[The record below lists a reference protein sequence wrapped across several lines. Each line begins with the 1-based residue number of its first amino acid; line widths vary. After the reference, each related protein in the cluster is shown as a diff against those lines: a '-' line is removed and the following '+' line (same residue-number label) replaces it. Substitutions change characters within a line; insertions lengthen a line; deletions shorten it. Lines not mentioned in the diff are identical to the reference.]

1 MANATFPDG
10 SIPEAIDVARIA
22 ANLFAAGQETTVRLF
37 GTAMQRIGDDPV
49 LQQRLREHRELVPN
63 FVEECLRIESPV
75 KGDFRLARVTS
86 ESAGAHRSPPA
97 RPSWSS
103 TARPTA

>member
-1 MANATFPDG
+1 MATATFPDG

-37 GTAMQRIGDDPV
+37 GTALQRIGDDPE
-49 LQQRLREHRELVPN
+49 LQQQLRDHRELVPN

-75 KGDFRLARVTS
+75 KGDFRLPRHDRARRRRDP
-86 ESAGAHRSPPA
+86 GGHDAHGRQRRREP
-97 RPSWSS
+97 
-103 TARPTA
+103 